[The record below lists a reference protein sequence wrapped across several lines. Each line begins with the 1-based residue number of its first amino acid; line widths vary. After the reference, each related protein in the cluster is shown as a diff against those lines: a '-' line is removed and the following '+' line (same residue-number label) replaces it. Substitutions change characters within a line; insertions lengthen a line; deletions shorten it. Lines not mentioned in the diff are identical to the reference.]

1 MENLKIYEIEN
12 SYIDHLVPFAPHLF
26 HNKKENQENER
37 KYIGI
42 ILTVNGLDYFAPLSS
57 FKEKHKKMKTN
68 MDFVKVGNY
77 AVINLNNMF
86 PVPKSQCIYVDVS
99 KESDPSYKALL
110 SAEYRIITS
119 LTERILKN
127 AKSLY
132 EYKMKNGNSTPLAKR
147 CNDFTLLEEKCKKYL
162 SSYKDGKL
170 VMRGS
175 LDKRGWLGR
184 SQTWESISQV
194 EVEKLIA
201 EANATYGIK

>member
-1 MENLKIYEIEN
+1 
-12 SYIDHLVPFAPHLF
+12 
-26 HNKKENQENER
+26 
-37 KYIGI
+37 
-42 ILTVNGLDYFAPLSS
+42 
-57 FKEKHKKMKTN
+57 
-68 MDFVKVGNY
+68 MDFLKVGNY
-77 AVINLNNMF
+77 AVINLNNVF
-86 PVPKSQCIYVDVS
+86 PVPKSQCIYVDIS
-99 KESDPSYKALL
+99 KESNPSYKALL

-184 SQTWESISQV
+184 SQTWESISQA

-201 EANATYGIK
+201 EANATYDIK

>member
-1 MENLKIYEIEN
+1 MRLALLKRASYKRFPLTLTRNLYEAYRGLYARNLTRQAYSLPFFMGDNMENLKIYEIEN
-12 SYIDHLVPFAPHLF
+12 SYAD
-26 HNKKENQENER
+26 K
-37 KYIGI
+37 
-42 ILTVNGLDYFAPLSS
+42 
-57 FKEKHKKMKTN
+57 
-68 MDFVKVGNY
+68 
-77 AVINLNNMF
+77 
-86 PVPKSQCIYVDVS
+86 
-99 KESDPSYKALL
+99 
-110 SAEYRIITS
+110 
-119 LTERILKN
+119 ILKN

-184 SQTWESISQV
+184 SQTWESISQA

-201 EANATYGIK
+201 EANATYDIK